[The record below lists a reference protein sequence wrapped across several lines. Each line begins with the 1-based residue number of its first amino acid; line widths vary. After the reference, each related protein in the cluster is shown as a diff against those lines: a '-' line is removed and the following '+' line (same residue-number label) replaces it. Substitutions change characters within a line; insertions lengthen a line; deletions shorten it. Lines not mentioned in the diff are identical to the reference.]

1 MRAYTEFKEFL
12 YEISAVCIV
21 FRSIEFIEEEV
32 EKTLSQ
38 FHKQMI
44 INGDT
49 KGMRTGS
56 MAAVIIMPYEN
67 KIEKQTFEYAINRG
81 KMCLHDKER

>member
-1 MRAYTEFKEFL
+1 
-12 YEISAVCIV
+12 
-21 FRSIEFIEEEV
+21 
-32 EKTLSQ
+32 
-38 FHKQMI
+38 MI

-56 MAAVIIMPYEN
+56 VAAAAVIIMPFEN

-81 KMCLHDKER
+81 KMCPHDKESEMRK